1 MSSEGL
7 EAQVPITT
15 TILFIDHW
23 GFEVMSKWHYILAL
37 FSNVSFAAIG
47 SSVLHAFGVLWLAV
61 QIVSYFRPSF
71 ITMVQQSWWMFVS
84 VGLLIGAYRGW
95 PRLVIRSKVK
105 GTDSTIEIRVGD
117 LFEQEGSVVVAA
129 PTSFDTSMEDETID
143 VRSVQGQYTK
153 RFCDSMENLNGQI
166 EASLQGVDF
175 EERDE
180 AEKPYGSRRRYPV
193 GTVASVIFKGK
204 RAYFVSI
211 ATLNAHR
218 IAFATRNELL
228 DALPALWE
236 NIRTRGGIDPINIP
250 IIGSGFSRL
259 NATREELVRE
269 IIKSFVAATHAGRFC
284 ERLRI
289 MVSAQDF
296 RDSAIDL
303 EALSRFLEH
312 ECTYGNVQETTEP
325 TTVGTAA

>member
-1 MSSEGL
+1 M
-7 EAQVPITT
+7 I
-15 TILFIDHW
+15 
-23 GFEVMSKWHYILAL
+23 SKWHYSLAL
-37 FSNVSFAAIG
+37 LGNVSIAAVG
-47 SSVLHAFGVLWLAV
+47 SSVLHALGVLWIAV
-61 QIVSYFRPSF
+61 EIVSYFLPAF
-71 ITMVQQSWWMFVS
+71 TPTLQQSWWLFLVTGISMGVW
-84 VGLLIGAYRGW
+84 RGW
-95 PRLVIRSKVK
+95 PRLVVRSKIK
-105 GTDSTIEIRVGD
+105 GTDATIEIRVGD
-117 LFEQEGSVVVAA
+117 LFEQEGAVVVAA

-143 VRSVQGQYTK
+143 IESAQGQFTK
-153 RFCDSMENLNGQI
+153 RFCDSLENLNAQI
-166 EASLQGVDF
+166 EASLHDIDF

-204 RAYFVSI
+204 RAYFVAI

-218 IAFATRNELL
+218 NAFATRNELL

-236 NIRTRGGIDPINIP
+236 NIRTRGGMGPINVP

-312 ECTYGNVQETTEP
+312 ECTYGNVQEATEP